1 MSNFKLYDREFLH
14 FSHILGNDPLQVQG
28 AGGNTSIK
36 NENYMWVKASGKE
49 LSDSLSDNIFVPVNI
64 NLIRDNVS
72 SDNNQDIMKAV
83 MDKNIK
89 LRPSIETTFHACLNW
104 SIVAHTHSVSTL
116 VHAISEKGIKI
127 AKEKLNDMP
136 LSVIKYIKPGIDL
149 TKEIMDNLNPKTQ
162 VFILK
167 NHGLICCGN
176 SVKEV
181 SNLIRKVELRL
192 KMPII
197 RKIDQLFES
206 ENIPNYKLCP
216 ESWIAF
222 DDHTIDIVSSG
233 SYYPDHVVFLGPKIS
248 FEPTR
253 TSPVFL
259 KKRIGIFIKSKAS
272 KTQKSMLQCLSN
284 ILLRLPLDWVPEPI
298 GEKAEAELLDWD
310 AEKYRKSLSNE

>member
-1 MSNFKLYDREFLH
+1 
-14 FSHILGNDPLQVQG
+14 
-28 AGGNTSIK
+28 
-36 NENYMWVKASGKE
+36 
-49 LSDSLSDNIFVPVNI
+49 
-64 NLIRDNVS
+64 
-72 SDNNQDIMKAV
+72 
-83 MDKNIK
+83 
-89 LRPSIETTFHACLNW
+89 
-104 SIVAHTHSVSTL
+104 
-116 VHAISEKGIKI
+116 
-127 AKEKLNDMP
+127 MP
-136 LSVIKYIKPGIDL
+136 LSVTKYIKPGIDL

-248 FEPTR
+248 FEPTK
-253 TSPVFL
+253 TSPFFL

-284 ILLRLPLDWVPEPI
+284 IFLRLPLDWVPEPI

>member
-1 MSNFKLYDREFLH
+1 
-14 FSHILGNDPLQVQG
+14 
-28 AGGNTSIK
+28 
-36 NENYMWVKASGKE
+36 
-49 LSDSLSDNIFVPVNI
+49 
-64 NLIRDNVS
+64 
-72 SDNNQDIMKAV
+72 MKAV

-181 SNLIRKVELRL
+181 SDLIRKVELRL

-206 ENIPNYKLCP
+206 ENIPIDSLNERIKHVVQSCFNGKRLVVFSGGSSKDK
-216 ESWIAF
+216 ESLLKEIKELYLGGASGSIIGRNSFQRPYTEAIALLNQI
-222 DDHTIDIVSSG
+222 IDIYKG
-233 SYYPDHVVFLGPKIS
+233 K
-248 FEPTR
+248 
-253 TSPVFL
+253 
-259 KKRIGIFIKSKAS
+259 
-272 KTQKSMLQCLSN
+272 
-284 ILLRLPLDWVPEPI
+284 
-298 GEKAEAELLDWD
+298 
-310 AEKYRKSLSNE
+310 

>member
-1 MSNFKLYDREFLH
+1 MSNFKLYDREFLQ

-49 LSDSLSDNIFVPVNI
+49 LSDSISDNIFVPVNI
-64 NLIRDNVS
+64 NLIRDSVS
-72 SDNNQDIMKAV
+72 TDNNQDIMKAV

-162 VFILK
+162 IFILK
-167 NHGLICCGN
+167 IMG
-176 SVKEV
+176 
-181 SNLIRKVELRL
+181 
-192 KMPII
+192 
-197 RKIDQLFES
+197 
-206 ENIPNYKLCP
+206 
-216 ESWIAF
+216 
-222 DDHTIDIVSSG
+222 
-233 SYYPDHVVFLGPKIS
+233 
-248 FEPTR
+248 
-253 TSPVFL
+253 
-259 KKRIGIFIKSKAS
+259 
-272 KTQKSMLQCLSN
+272 
-284 ILLRLPLDWVPEPI
+284 
-298 GEKAEAELLDWD
+298 
-310 AEKYRKSLSNE
+310 

>member
-14 FSHILGNDPLQVQG
+14 FSHRLGNDPLQVQG

-49 LSDSLSDNIFVPVNI
+49 LSDSLSENIFVPVNI

-72 SDNNQDIMKAV
+72 SDINQDIMKAV

-181 SNLIRKVELRL
+181 SDLIRKVELRL

-253 TSPVFL
+253 TSPVF
-259 KKRIGIFIKSKAS
+259 
-272 KTQKSMLQCLSN
+272 
-284 ILLRLPLDWVPEPI
+284 
-298 GEKAEAELLDWD
+298 
-310 AEKYRKSLSNE
+310 

>member
-1 MSNFKLYDREFLH
+1 M
-14 FSHILGNDPLQVQG
+14 
-28 AGGNTSIK
+28 
-36 NENYMWVKASGKE
+36 
-49 LSDSLSDNIFVPVNI
+49 
-64 NLIRDNVS
+64 IRDNVS
-72 SDNNQDIMKAV
+72 SDNNKDIMKAV

-181 SNLIRKVELRL
+181 SDLIRKVELRL

-197 RKIDQLFES
+197 RKIDQLFET

>member
-1 MSNFKLYDREFLH
+1 
-14 FSHILGNDPLQVQG
+14 
-28 AGGNTSIK
+28 
-36 NENYMWVKASGKE
+36 
-49 LSDSLSDNIFVPVNI
+49 
-64 NLIRDNVS
+64 
-72 SDNNQDIMKAV
+72 
-83 MDKNIK
+83 
-89 LRPSIETTFHACLNW
+89 
-104 SIVAHTHSVSTL
+104 
-116 VHAISEKGIKI
+116 
-127 AKEKLNDMP
+127 MP
-136 LSVIKYIKPGIDL
+136 LSVTKYIKPGIDL

-181 SNLIRKVELRL
+181 SDLIRKVELRL

-248 FEPTR
+248 FEPTK

-259 KKRIGIFIKSKAS
+259 KKRTGIFIKSKAT
-272 KTQKSMLQCLSN
+272 KTQKSMLQC
-284 ILLRLPLDWVPEPI
+284 
-298 GEKAEAELLDWD
+298 
-310 AEKYRKSLSNE
+310 